1 MLTLWLSAVDAE
13 ALAEAAL
20 SLSDA
25 LFTSDADSL
34 ADFFTLFDKLSL
46 SEVDFDTLSLAEAD
60 LLSDSLVALLVL
72 VLWLSAVDA
81 DALTDAAL
89 SLSDALFTSD
99 ADSLADAA
107 LFDKLSLSEVDF
119 DTLSFAEVEA
129 DLLSAVLLLV
139 DSLTAL
145 LVLTLWLS
153 AVDAEALAEAALSLS
168 DALFTSDAD
177 SLADFAL
184 FDKLSLSEV
193 DFDALSLAEADLL
206 SAVLLLVDSLTALL
220 ALVLW
225 LSAVDADA
233 LTDAALSLSDALFTS
248 DADSLADAALFDK
261 LSLSEVDF
269 EALSLAETDLL
280 IDSLVTLLVLVL

>member
-177 SLADFAL
+177 SLAD
-184 FDKLSLSEV
+184 
-193 DFDALSLAEADLL
+193 
-206 SAVLLLVDSLTALL
+206 
-220 ALVLW
+220 
-225 LSAVDADA
+225 
-233 LTDAALSLSDALFTS
+233 
-248 DADSLADAALFDK
+248 AALFDK

>member
-34 ADFFTLFDKLSL
+34 ADFFT
-46 SEVDFDTLSLAEAD
+46 
-60 LLSDSLVALLVL
+60 
-72 VLWLSAVDA
+72 
-81 DALTDAAL
+81 
-89 SLSDALFTSD
+89 
-99 ADSLADAA
+99 

-177 SLADFAL
+177 SLAD
-184 FDKLSLSEV
+184 
-193 DFDALSLAEADLL
+193 
-206 SAVLLLVDSLTALL
+206 
-220 ALVLW
+220 
-225 LSAVDADA
+225 
-233 LTDAALSLSDALFTS
+233 
-248 DADSLADAALFDK
+248 AALFDK

>member
-34 ADFFTLFDKLSL
+34 ADFFT
-46 SEVDFDTLSLAEAD
+46 
-60 LLSDSLVALLVL
+60 
-72 VLWLSAVDA
+72 
-81 DALTDAAL
+81 
-89 SLSDALFTSD
+89 
-99 ADSLADAA
+99 